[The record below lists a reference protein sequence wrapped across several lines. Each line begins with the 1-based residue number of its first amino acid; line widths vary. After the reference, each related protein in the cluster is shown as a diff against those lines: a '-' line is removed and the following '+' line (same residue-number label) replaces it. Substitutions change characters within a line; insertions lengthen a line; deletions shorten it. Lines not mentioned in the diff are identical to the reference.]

1 MEEFLRHAVQALLGD
16 VAEFS
21 VIRRQDQEKT
31 TYLIALP
38 PEFAGRLIGK
48 GGATIQ
54 ALRTLVQAA
63 SKEEGKVAVELAE

>member
-1 MEEFLRHAVQALLGD
+1 M
-16 VAEFS
+16 
-21 VIRRQDQEKT
+21 IRRQDQERT
-31 TYLIALP
+31 TYLIDLP
-38 PEFAGRLIGK
+38 SESAGRLIGK